1 MGTYS
6 MEMKFGSRYSRGWR
20 DPEQDRKVRTRA
32 AKAGSQSFTVR
43 PDVIMTS
50 HKETTGNE

>member
-43 PDVIMTS
+43 SDVIMTS